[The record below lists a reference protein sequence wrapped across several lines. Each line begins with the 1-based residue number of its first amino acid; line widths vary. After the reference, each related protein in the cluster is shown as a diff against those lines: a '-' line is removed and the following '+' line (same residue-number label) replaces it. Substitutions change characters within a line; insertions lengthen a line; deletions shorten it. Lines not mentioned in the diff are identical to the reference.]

1 MGSELWTLSGWL
13 IGIGAVLI
21 VAGLCCRYYRKS
33 KEVYK
38 GRADGTVIELTAG
51 EPDEIGLRAG
61 VHDYFYPVIAY
72 YAKGKLY
79 KVRYD
84 EGGGNPCAF
93 HIGDKLRL
101 YYDSDHPSAIKI
113 ETPNPLKKVSKL
125 LYYLGLLFCVAG
137 GAAFLAFVGR
147 NL

>member
-13 IGIGAVLI
+13 MGIGAVLI

-33 KEVYK
+33 KETYK
-38 GRADGTVIELTAG
+38 GRTEGTVIELRAG
-51 EPDEIGLRAG
+51 EPDEEGRRAG
-61 VHDYFYPVIAY
+61 IHDYFYPVIAY

-79 KVRYD
+79 KVCYE

-101 YYDSDHPSAIKI
+101 YYDEEHPSSIKI
-113 ETPNPLKKVSKL
+113 EPPNPLKWLSRI
-125 LYYLGLLFCVAG
+125 LYYLGFGFCVAG
-137 GAAFLAFVGR
+137 GLVFLAFVGR
-147 NL
+147 NM